1 MLLVRVSALFPCTRP
16 YASYVIVVR
25 HMRYTKTVICPKL
38 VQVDTV
44 IVHVPG
50 ESGAGNF
57 FRALEVSRAR
67 PLKFEDDRNVPS
79 NVGWDVQGRPPVNIR
94 IFSSPSFLLSA
105 DSGKT

>member
-1 MLLVRVSALFPCTRP
+1 
-16 YASYVIVVR
+16 
-25 HMRYTKTVICPKL
+25 MRYTKTVICPKV

-50 ESGAGNF
+50 ASGAGNF
-57 FRALEVSRAR
+57 FLRALELSRASVIGIR
-67 PLKFEDDRNVPS
+67 MTTTLAS
-79 NVGWDVQGRPPVNIR
+79 NVGWNVQGRPPVNIR